1 MRAGARGRQFLP
13 KNAGFLKE
21 SPYLSSHET
30 NNKANLFYQKH
41 IPPYIA
47 SSLRRHDIEKRVL
60 FINKK
65 NAIR

>member
-41 IPPYIA
+41 THPLIA
-47 SSLRRHDIEKRVL
+47 SSLRRHDIE
-60 FINKK
+60 
-65 NAIR
+65 